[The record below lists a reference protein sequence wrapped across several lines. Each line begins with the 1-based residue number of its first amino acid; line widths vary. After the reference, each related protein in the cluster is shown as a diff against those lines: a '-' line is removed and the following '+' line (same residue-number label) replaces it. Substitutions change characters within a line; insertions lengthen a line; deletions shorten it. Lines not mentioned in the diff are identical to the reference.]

1 MDITLDAYKND
12 TISFVTEALVPIKL
26 PFVTQN
32 THIYISEMKNGHLMA
47 RKSSSDFRQKSIAFC
62 SEHHFLNLQQRHLKF
77 CHLSFGTDKATICY
91 AKYIH
96 THI

>member
-1 MDITLDAYKND
+1 MGITIDAYKND

-26 PFVTQN
+26 PFATQN

-47 RKSSSDFRQKSIAFC
+47 LKSSSDFRQKSIAFC

-77 CHLSFGTDKATICY
+77 VT
-91 AKYIH
+91 
-96 THI
+96 